1 MWDRAS
7 SYFVI
12 NLEEILLLVVTDSN
26 KFSGILKLLGFEGLT
41 ASLEVCVTLMPTSS
55 LDMQSTLFRQMRIGC
70 LSHLFFLDLFKI
82 MLNDVFPLLVT
93 GHLQC

>member
-12 NLEEILLLVVTDSN
+12 NPEEILLLVVTGRSI
-26 KFSGILKLLGFEGLT
+26 FSGILQLLGFEGLT
-41 ASLEVCVTLMPTSS
+41 ASLEVCVTLMPTSN

-70 LSHLFFLDLFKI
+70 LSQFFGDLFKI

>member
-12 NLEEILLLVVTDSN
+12 NPEEILLLVITDSS
-26 KFSGILKLLGFEGLT
+26 KFSGILQLLGFEGLT
-41 ASLEVCVTLMPTSS
+41 ASFEVCVTLIPTSN
-55 LDMQSTLFRQMRIGC
+55 LVMQSTLYLQMRNGC
-70 LSHLFFLDLFKI
+70 LSQFFGDLFKI
-82 MLNDVFPLLVT
+82 MLNDVFSLLVT